1 MTRSSSTRPSTDH
14 DTPTNSVAKSEHP
27 ELTTFF
33 LDTYIID
40 KIGPDMYLI
49 DKIFHEYRY
58 PNP

>member
-1 MTRSSSTRPSTDH
+1 MRVRQIP
-14 DTPTNSVAKSEHP
+14 VAKSENRKVAK
-27 ELTTFF
+27 FF

-40 KIGPDMYLI
+40 KIGPDKYLI